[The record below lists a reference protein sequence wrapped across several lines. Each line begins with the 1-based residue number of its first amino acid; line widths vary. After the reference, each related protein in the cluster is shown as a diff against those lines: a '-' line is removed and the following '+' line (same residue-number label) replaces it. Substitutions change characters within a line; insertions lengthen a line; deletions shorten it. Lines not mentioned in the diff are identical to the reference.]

1 MFPTI
6 WTIRVVPATDQ
17 NHKNAYKT
25 LRSLTFGGPSGGA
38 ENAES
43 HPDAYKT
50 LRFFNIFDFLGVTE
64 MGPRDRSLGQARA
77 ARGGIT

>member
-6 WTIRVVPATDQ
+6 WVIRVVPATDQ
-17 NHKNAYKT
+17 NHKTAYET
-25 LRSLTFGGPSGGA
+25 ICFLTFGGPSGGA

-50 LRFFNIFDFLGVTE
+50 CRFFDILGFPGVTE